1 MRCGD
6 VAIPG
11 NDGNVDGYGWIPIV
25 GPMIGGL
32 IGAFVY
38 DGVVGRGLSG
48 RAGCPGAA
56 ARTAWG
62 GRSALGAEADLGAD
76 EQLVVRALGRTL
88 AAEHRPEPA
97 AQEPRR
103 DRDDRRVG
111 QRDRRA

>member
-1 MRCGD
+1 ML
-6 VAIPG
+6 APAA
-11 NDGNVDGYGWIPIV
+11 
-25 GPMIGGL
+25 GGEH
-32 IGAFVY
+32 GALTQR
-38 DGVVGRGLSG
+38 GVVGRGLSG

-97 AQEPRR
+97 APDSEGSPIALANPA
-103 DRDDRRVG
+103 G
-111 QRDRRA
+111 TG